1 MERRE
6 QGTTG
11 YRNAKERQPVRNTMQ
26 TNASGP
32 ASGAGYANAMGQTAA
47 RQTATVGTMSRNTRQ
62 MGPDSAIR
70 QKAASETNA
79 RAVKASGKPDIRLLL
94 ISLMGIFVLGAMGWG
109 ICQHVKGINTR
120 GEMTTYEAVQGLKK
134 IEDNTEN
141 AGKTIDVDKLIQ
153 KILDN
158 VVFDAELNKLD
169 ESVAEGMVEITEG
182 TKLQFY
188 AGNGIYADELIVMT
202 AKNEE
207 DAKKNQENVKIHLS
221 ETKKAFQDYIPEE
234 AGKIDNAVSIRCG
247 CYVIV
252 CITSDYEKA
261 EKTIHAMIQ
270 E

>member
-11 YRNAKERQPVRNTMQ
+11 YRKAKERQPVRNAAQ
-26 TNASGP
+26 TNASRTTAGI
-32 ASGAGYANAMGQTAA
+32 GYANAMSQTAA
-47 RQTATVGTMSRNTRQ
+47 RQAAAGARTRSASTA
-62 MGPDSAIR
+62 SAR
-70 QKAASETNA
+70 AVREANA
-79 RAVKASGKPDIRLLL
+79 KAVKASGKPDIRLLV
-94 ISLMGIFVLGAMGWG
+94 ISIMGIFVFGAMGWG
-109 ICQHVKGINTR
+109 ICQHVKGINTK
-120 GEMTTYEAVQGLKK
+120 GELTTYEAVQSIKK

-169 ESVAEGMVEITEG
+169 DSVAEGMVEVAEG

-188 AGNGIYADELIVMT
+188 AGNGIYADELIIMT
-202 AKNEE
+202 ARNEE

-234 AGKIDNAVSIRCG
+234 AEKIDNAVSIRCG

-261 EKTIHAMIQ
+261 EKTINAMIQ